1 MEKLVSSLS
10 QEERLDLLKKLK
22 AQSIISSQSLYTI
35 DKNDVPCA
43 DIETEFIKLP
53 WYYKLWY
60 HILSLIK
67 AKPPVKILE
76 DHQVSNL
83 GDKTEARSPGLYNYQ
98 KGLLMPAFFR
108 QMQRLKEASRF
119 FYSALDMSVN
129 RDKGA
134 FFAFL
139 GSLEMEKVHI
149 RLQTETDPSYIL
161 DNNPGTKEMD
171 LRQMAFRAMDD
182 ALELITEEQRNAMYF
197 DARCLFCL
205 KELSSFL
212 FDRVLLS
219 FGANATASGETCS
232 VSLVRELL
240 ISLDTILHSLLVIPP
255 MTLLESLFVFVL
267 QERSRES
274 GFDLNHETRGLL
286 ARAEESLMV
295 IRDFNNLVPLTWII
309 RCSSRDMTYTPRQRT
324 GGEDWFIVY
333 REYWKRNI
341 ESLFSDFMKDRCYR
355 ELIESFRYFLKGSS
369 LRILKNVQSETCP
382 DGIPVRGAFALSFI
396 ATFFS
401 TVFVSDINVFLRSI
415 LIDGEFQKKENRTEF
430 TESYN
435 FLAKL
440 EDRIVSFEHDISS
453 QGEYGSRYQ
462 QARQEMSS
470 LPIKRRKIQIVVDE
484 ASNGA
489 GDIIDY
495 VKEASRSLMNIVN
508 GILGRDSRGKYDS
521 LTNLTKVAG
530 KDPQFVPGLS
540 ETVQSFQ
547 KFLQIL
553 DDIEKMESGRL

>member
-1 MEKLVSSLS
+1 
-10 QEERLDLLKKLK
+10 
-22 AQSIISSQSLYTI
+22 
-35 DKNDVPCA
+35 
-43 DIETEFIKLP
+43 
-53 WYYKLWY
+53 
-60 HILSLIK
+60 
-67 AKPPVKILE
+67 
-76 DHQVSNL
+76 
-83 GDKTEARSPGLYNYQ
+83 
-98 KGLLMPAFFR
+98 
-108 QMQRLKEASRF
+108 
-119 FYSALDMSVN
+119 
-129 RDKGA
+129 
-134 FFAFL
+134 
-139 GSLEMEKVHI
+139 
-149 RLQTETDPSYIL
+149 
-161 DNNPGTKEMD
+161 
-171 LRQMAFRAMDD
+171 
-182 ALELITEEQRNAMYF
+182 
-197 DARCLFCL
+197 
-205 KELSSFL
+205 
-212 FDRVLLS
+212 
-219 FGANATASGETCS
+219 
-232 VSLVRELL
+232 
-240 ISLDTILHSLLVIPP
+240 
-255 MTLLESLFVFVL
+255 
-267 QERSRES
+267 
-274 GFDLNHETRGLL
+274 
-286 ARAEESLMV
+286 MV